1 MTSVQRNEFGSNED
15 SVEEEPE
22 QLDYEKQRWN
32 RSMHRYDSLMHPA
45 NTTNFHTKTND
56 EPALWDVRDSH
67 LGLWQII
74 RNLSKRL
81 QQCD

>member
-32 RSMHRYDSLMHPA
+32 RSMHR
-45 NTTNFHTKTND
+45 TND